1 MNPKIKP
8 FCFSFQLMST
18 ERTSIFATNL
28 HLCFLIFESLRHHLK
43 FQMETYF
50 LKLSEIITSDNPKL
64 PYEMREISLDNI
76 VQLWKVQGFVAEL
89 YVNYDCDLYATNL
102 FEELTKLMSKNT
114 LSASNSIYSTHILS
128 LDALLSVIENIEKNC
143 VENDDR
149 QSASISTATQAVSSY
164 GYGSHSRNNS
174 SISEIIIEDGTN
186 KTSISAIH
194 VPIETVENISSF
206 MAKSS
211 PERKCELPKDTLLD
225 TKKRKQIITQGTEFF
240 NQKPEKGIQYL
251 QENGILNEALD
262 PKEVAAFLRANPG
275 LDKKQIGEFITKKKS
290 EEAGILECF
299 VQSFNFTNLRIDSA
313 LRLYLETFRLPGEA
327 PLIFKVMEH
336 FSEHWHVSS
345 NILKTLMKIEGI

>member
-1 MNPKIKP
+1 
-8 FCFSFQLMST
+8 MST

-43 FQMETYF
+43 FQMEMYF

-76 VQLWKVQGFVAEL
+76 VQLWRIPGFVAEL
-89 YVNYDCDLYATNL
+89 YVNYDCDLYASNL
-102 FEELTKLMSKNT
+102 FEDLTKLMSKNT
-114 LSASNSIYSTHILS
+114 LSAANSIYSTHILS
-128 LDALLSVIENIEKNC
+128 LDALLSVIENVEKNC
-143 VENDDR
+143 IENDDR
-149 QSASISTATQAVSSY
+149 QASSVVTNPVSSSY
-164 GYGSHSRNNS
+164 GYGTHSRNNS

-194 VPIETVENISSF
+194 VPVETIENISSF

-211 PERKCELPKDTLLD
+211 PETKCTLPKEILLE
-225 TKKRKQIITQGTEFF
+225 TKKRKQVITQGTEFF
-240 NQKPEKGIQYL
+240 NQKPDKGILYL
-251 QENGILNEALD
+251 QENGILNSTLD
-262 PKEVAAFLRANPG
+262 PMEVASFLRENPG

-290 EEAGILECF
+290 EEAGILEYF
-299 VQSFNFTNLRIDSA
+299 VKSFNFTNLRIDSA

-336 FSEHWHVSS
+336 FSEHWHVS
-345 NILKTLMKIEGI
+345 

>member
-1 MNPKIKP
+1 
-8 FCFSFQLMST
+8 MST

-43 FQMETYF
+43 FQMEMYF
-50 LKLSEIITSDNPKL
+50 VKLSEIITSDNPKL

-76 VQLWKVQGFVAEL
+76 VQLWRIPGFVAEL
-89 YVNYDCDLYATNL
+89 YVNYDCDLYASNL
-102 FEELTKLMSKNT
+102 FEDLSKLMSKNT

-149 QSASISTATQAVSSY
+149 QSNTPTVAVPSSY
-164 GYGSHSRNNS
+164 GHSRNNS
-174 SISEIIIEDGTN
+174 SISEIIIENGNN

-211 PERKCELPKDTLLD
+211 PERKCNLPKELLLE
-225 TKKRKQIITQGTEFF
+225 TKKRKQVITQGTEFF
-240 NQKPEKGIQYL
+240 NQKPDKGIIYL
-251 QENGILNEALD
+251 QENGILNTTLD
-262 PKEVAAFLRANPG
+262 PKEVALFLRENPG

-290 EEAGILECF
+290 EEAGILEYF
-299 VQSFNFTNLRIDSA
+299 VKSFNFTNLRIDSA

-336 FSEHWHVSS
+336 FSEHWHVS
-345 NILKTLMKIEGI
+345 IWIGMFLIVD

>member
-1 MNPKIKP
+1 
-8 FCFSFQLMST
+8 MST

-43 FQMETYF
+43 FQMETFF

-76 VQLWKVQGFVAEL
+76 VQLWRIPGFVAEL

-102 FEELTKLMSKNT
+102 FEDLTKLMSKNT
-114 LSASNSIYSTHILS
+114 LSAANSIYSTHILS
-128 LDALLSVIENIEKNC
+128 LDALLSVIENIERNC

-149 QSASISTATQAVSSY
+149 HSTSICTSTATTTPPASSSY

-194 VPIETVENISSF
+194 VPIETVENISSYIS
-206 MAKSS
+206 KSS
-211 PERKCELPKDTLLD
+211 PERKCDLQKDTLME

-240 NQKPEKGIQYL
+240 NQKPDKGVLYL
-251 QENGILNEALD
+251 QENGILNTTLD
-262 PKEVAAFLRANPG
+262 PKAIALFLRENPG
-275 LDKKQIGEFITKKKS
+275 IDKKQIGEYITKKKS

-299 VQSFNFTNLRIDSA
+299 VKSFNFTNLRIDSA

-336 FSEHWHVSS
+336 FSEHWHVS
-345 NILKTLMKIEGI
+345 ILCIISFS

>member
-1 MNPKIKP
+1 
-8 FCFSFQLMST
+8 MST

-43 FQMETYF
+43 FQMETFF
-50 LKLSEIITSDNPKL
+50 LKLSEIITSDNLKL

-76 VQLWKVQGFVAEL
+76 VQLWRIPGFVAEL
-89 YVNYDCDLYATNL
+89 FVNYDCDLYATNL

-114 LSASNSIYSTHILS
+114 LSAANSIYSTHILS
-128 LDALLSVIENIEKNC
+128 LDALLSVIENIERNC

-149 QSASISTATQAVSSY
+149 QSASISSTTTATHPVSSSY

-211 PERKCELPKDTLLD
+211 PERKCVLQKDALLE

-240 NQKPEKGIQYL
+240 NQKPEKGILYL
-251 QENGILNEALD
+251 QENGILNTTLD
-262 PKEVAAFLRANPG
+262 PKEVACFLRENPG

-299 VQSFNFTNLRIDSA
+299 VKSFSFTTLRIDSA

-345 NILKTLMKIEGI
+345 YS